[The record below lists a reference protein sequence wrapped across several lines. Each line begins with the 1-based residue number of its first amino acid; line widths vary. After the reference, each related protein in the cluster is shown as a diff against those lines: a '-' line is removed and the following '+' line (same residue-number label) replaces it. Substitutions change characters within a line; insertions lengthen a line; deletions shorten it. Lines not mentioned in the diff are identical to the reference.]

1 MLTLKLI
8 NENTEEVIKHLATK
22 RFDAKDVIGQVIEL
36 DEIRRKSQT
45 ELDNILSEVNS
56 ISKTIGS
63 LMKEGKKEEA
73 SVAKEKVSALKETAK
88 QTELTLK
95 ECELK
100 IENLL
105 VTIPNLPHESV
116 PEGKGAED
124 NVIDRN
130 GGEIPS
136 LHENAMPHWD

>member
-88 QTELTLK
+88 QTERSEERRVGK
-95 ECELK
+95 ECRCRW
-100 IENLL
+100 
-105 VTIPNLPHESV
+105 SV
-116 PEGKGAED
+116 D
-124 NVIDRN
+124 
-130 GGEIPS
+130 
-136 LHENAMPHWD
+136 